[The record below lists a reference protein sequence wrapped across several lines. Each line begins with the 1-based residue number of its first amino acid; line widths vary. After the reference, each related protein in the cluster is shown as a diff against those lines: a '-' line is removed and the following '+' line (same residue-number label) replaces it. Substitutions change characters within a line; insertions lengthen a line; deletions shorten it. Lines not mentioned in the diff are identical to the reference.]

1 MIDEQFIGYLDNR
14 GLKYLLDNYIAKK
27 TETTGALA
35 EAKNYADDA
44 IAALVNGA
52 PETLDTLGELAAA
65 LKDNKDIVD
74 VLNQSIGAKADKSAL
89 AEHTNNKNNPHNI
102 TAGQLNL
109 AAVATSGSYGDLINK
124 PNIPTVGYAA
134 NGKNYPVELSNN
146 QMYVNVPWTD
156 TIYTLTKDKVVNAL
170 GYEPPKTD
178 TNTTYSAATTSSDG
192 LMSAA
197 DKAKL
202 DGIVA
207 GANKYTLPA
216 ASADTLGGVRIGYTE
231 SGKNYPVRLDSN
243 NKMYVYVPWEK
254 GSSDITGTVQI
265 NQGGTGATN
274 RKNALYN
281 LAYLGTEPIKTAAT
295 DTTAKWTEIGSG
307 YTFYLTSGLLNN
319 QPSQY
324 GLLIN
329 YAQNSEIFQIWNTQN
344 GGPTYF
350 RSGNGSGWAD
360 TGWRKVFDSAN
371 YPNGIKYGNTS
382 LDVSMNQTPIIWAKN
397 NGKTSWALERH
408 AATQNTMVAHYYD
421 EDGNWTTSGFLL
433 DHQNFTTYVT
443 PAAIGAL
450 PISGGTLTGALS
462 LPRNLYAEGDT
473 LDATQ
478 YAIDMNNSNIVGV
491 NGIYMNDAADGITE
505 GIHFYRSTTTYDS
518 LWAASGKLYFT
529 PNRPLSGAGTA
540 YTVYH
545 TGNKPTEIVS
555 GTSTLTTGIATTPIL
570 YLKKNGYSHWAI
582 ERVGDTDNRLKWHYY
597 DPTTGN
603 WTGNALIIDSN
614 NWVDYALPR
623 TPAQIEFMP
632 GTTASHGGYIDFH
645 FNSSSADHTSRII
658 ESASGELTMNNYCKL
673 FNSGRQMQ
681 LTGSTSDDTTYAR
694 YIAATSSGAVAL
706 QASTNWGV
714 YDITGGRWLIHVNKS
729 GDSSNVNIAGWASIG
744 GSTQPVYFNSKGRP
758 VACGAIAI
766 ANGGTGAIN
775 EVTAANNLKVQ
786 SLGHGVDIL
795 ANADLNTYTTVGNY
809 RCTSTN
815 IGATI
820 ANSPVAN
827 AFTLQ
832 VYASTGTSTSAP
844 TTAGWT
850 YFIQKLTALNGAQ
863 YYRTVNFLGA
873 TTATFGDWA
882 KIYDSVNNKPTAA
895 DVGAVALN
903 GDSTVNGTIT
913 ATKIIGAV
921 YA

>member
-1 MIDEQFIGYLDNR
+1 MADEQFIGYLDNR

-27 TETTGALA
+27 TETTGALI

-52 PETLDTLGELAAA
+52 PETLDTLDELAAA

-89 AEHTNNKNNPHNI
+89 AEHTNNKNNPHNV
-102 TAGQLNL
+102 TAKQLSL
-109 AAVATSGSYGDLINK
+109 AAVATSGSYGDLTNK

-216 ASADTLGGVRIGYTE
+216 ASDSTLGGVRIGYTE

-265 NQGGTGATN
+265 NQGGTGATD

-408 AATQNTMVAHYYD
+408 AATQNVMTAHYYD
-421 EDGNWTTSGFLL
+421 ANGNWTTSGHLL
-433 DHQNFTTYVT
+433 DHNNFTTYVT
-443 PAAIGAL
+443 PAAIGAV
-450 PISGGTLTGALS
+450 ALS
-462 LPRNLYAEGDT
+462 SL
-473 LDATQ
+473 ATVATSGN
-478 YAIDMNNSNIVGV
+478 Y
-491 NGIYMNDAADGITE
+491 ND
-505 GIHFYRSTTTYDS
+505 
-518 LWAASGKLYFT
+518 LL
-529 PNRPLSGAGTA
+529 
-540 YTVYH
+540 
-545 TGNKPTEIVS
+545 NKPTI
-555 GTSTLTTGIATTPIL
+555 
-570 YLKKNGYSHWAI
+570 
-582 ERVGDTDNRLKWHYY
+582 
-597 DPTTGN
+597 PTTMAWSSITGKPTFATVATSGN
-603 WTGNALIIDSN
+603 YNDLTNKPTIPPAYS
-614 NWVDYALPR
+614 LP
-623 TPAQIEFMP
+623 T
-632 GTTASHGGYIDFH
+632 
-645 FNSSSADHTSRII
+645 
-658 ESASGELTMNNYCKL
+658 
-673 FNSGRQMQ
+673 
-681 LTGSTSDDTTYAR
+681 
-694 YIAATSSGAVAL
+694 ATSSTLG
-706 QASTNWGV
+706 GV
-714 YDITGGRWLIHVNKS
+714 KIGNGIS
-729 GDSSNVNIAGWASIG
+729 ISNGTISINL
-744 GSTQPVYFNSKGRP
+744 TQSM
-758 VACGAIAI
+758 
-766 ANGGTGAIN
+766 
-775 EVTAANNLKVQ
+775 VTAALGYTPPTVDTNTTYSAGNNITISGSNNAISVAG
-786 SLGHGVDIL
+786 LGSAAYKDASGTWGINITGTAAVASSVAWSNISGRPTL
-795 ANADLNTYTTVGNY
+795 ITA
-809 RCTSTN
+809 TSWN
-815 IGATI
+815 
-820 ANSPVAN
+820 
-827 AFTLQ
+827 
-832 VYASTGTSTSAP
+832 ASTGVLQL
-844 TTAGWT
+844 TT
-850 YFIQKLTALNGAQ
+850 
-863 YYRTVNFLGA
+863 V
-873 TTATFGDWA
+873 
-882 KIYDSVNNKPTAA
+882 
-895 DVGAVALN
+895 
-903 GDSTVNGTIT
+903 
-913 ATKIIGAV
+913 
-921 YA
+921 

>member
-1 MIDEQFIGYLDNR
+1 MADEQFIGYLDNR

-27 TETTGALA
+27 TETTGALI

-52 PETLDTLGELAAA
+52 PETLDTLDELAAA

-89 AEHTNNKNNPHNI
+89 AEHTNNKNNPHNV
-102 TAGQLNL
+102 TAKQLSL
-109 AAVATSGSYGDLINK
+109 AAVATSGSYGDLTNK

-178 TNTTYSAATTSSDG
+178 TNTTYSAATTSADG

-216 ASADTLGGVRIGYTE
+216 ASDSTLGGVRIGYTE

-265 NQGGTGATN
+265 NQGGTGATD

-408 AATQNTMVAHYYD
+408 AATQNVMTAHYYD
-421 EDGNWTTSGFLL
+421 ANGNWTTSGHLL
-433 DHQNFTTYVT
+433 DHNNFTTYVT
-443 PAAIGAL
+443 PAAIGAV
-450 PISGGTLTGALS
+450 ALS
-462 LPRNLYAEGDT
+462 SL
-473 LDATQ
+473 ATVATSGN
-478 YAIDMNNSNIVGV
+478 Y
-491 NGIYMNDAADGITE
+491 ND
-505 GIHFYRSTTTYDS
+505 
-518 LWAASGKLYFT
+518 LL
-529 PNRPLSGAGTA
+529 
-540 YTVYH
+540 
-545 TGNKPTEIVS
+545 NKPTI
-555 GTSTLTTGIATTPIL
+555 
-570 YLKKNGYSHWAI
+570 
-582 ERVGDTDNRLKWHYY
+582 
-597 DPTTGN
+597 PTTMAWSSITGKPTFATVATSGN
-603 WTGNALIIDSN
+603 YNDLTNKPTIPPAYS
-614 NWVDYALPR
+614 LP
-623 TPAQIEFMP
+623 T
-632 GTTASHGGYIDFH
+632 
-645 FNSSSADHTSRII
+645 
-658 ESASGELTMNNYCKL
+658 
-673 FNSGRQMQ
+673 
-681 LTGSTSDDTTYAR
+681 
-694 YIAATSSGAVAL
+694 ATSSTLG
-706 QASTNWGV
+706 GV
-714 YDITGGRWLIHVNKS
+714 KIGNGIS
-729 GDSSNVNIAGWASIG
+729 ISNGTISINL
-744 GSTQPVYFNSKGRP
+744 TQSM
-758 VACGAIAI
+758 
-766 ANGGTGAIN
+766 
-775 EVTAANNLKVQ
+775 VTAALGYTPPTVDTNTTYSAGNNITISGSNNAISVAG
-786 SLGHGVDIL
+786 LGSAAYKDASGTWGINITGTAAV
-795 ANADLNTYTTVGNY
+795 ASSVAWGNISG
-809 RCTSTN
+809 RPTLITATSWN
-815 IGATI
+815 
-820 ANSPVAN
+820 
-827 AFTLQ
+827 
-832 VYASTGTSTSAP
+832 ASTGVLQL
-844 TTAGWT
+844 TT
-850 YFIQKLTALNGAQ
+850 
-863 YYRTVNFLGA
+863 V
-873 TTATFGDWA
+873 
-882 KIYDSVNNKPTAA
+882 
-895 DVGAVALN
+895 
-903 GDSTVNGTIT
+903 
-913 ATKIIGAV
+913 
-921 YA
+921 